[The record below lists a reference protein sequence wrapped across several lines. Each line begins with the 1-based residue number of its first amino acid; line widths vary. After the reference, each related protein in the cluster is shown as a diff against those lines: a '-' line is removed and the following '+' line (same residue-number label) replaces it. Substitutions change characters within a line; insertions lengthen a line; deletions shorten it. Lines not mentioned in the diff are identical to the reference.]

1 MIRTTTR
8 GIALAFACPALIPAD
23 ATAQYWSLGISIGGG
38 TIAAIHGGMHLGD
51 TDERRGTPDWRRRG
65 ISVPRGR
72 TEIELVIGF
81 RSLRTGRQ
89 QNRASPT
96 LGLNVR
102 RTKESGLSA
111 GLGFRFAPAPSDRV
125 GGYHTAFHLPIGLE
139 VYPLPARLFVYPGL
153 GKHAPPPGGNG
164 PPSKWRF
171 FLPRPQLQ
179 IYLKHTGG
187 FHYT

>member
-23 ATAQYWSLGISIGGG
+23 ATAQYWSLGFSIGGG
-38 TIAAIHGGMHLGD
+38 TIAAIHGGMHLVN
-51 TDERRGTPDWRRRG
+51 TDGRRESGLTG
-65 ISVPRGR
+65 GR

-81 RSLRTGRQ
+81 RSLRTGVWDSLGRQ

-102 RTKESGLSA
+102 RTHKESRLSA

-125 GGYHTAFHLPIGLE
+125 GGYHTVFHLPIGYE
-139 VYPLPARLFVYPGL
+139 PYPYLRVRLFVYPGL
-153 GKHAPPPGGNG
+153 GKRAPPPGGNG

-171 FLPRPQLQ
+171 YLPRPQLQ
-179 IYLKHTGG
+179 IDLKHT
-187 FHYT
+187 